1 MTLSGFNREGG
12 KVTGNI
18 GNLVVESRQN
28 TSTITGSSKG
38 MSVGVS
44 SQGIPTSVNVNASRT
59 NGNRVFVDN
68 QSIFIVGEGSNLHV
82 GTVENTGAV
91 IGKEGNSTFKIDT
104 YAGKD
109 IQNYD
114 TMTTTGGSIGVSL
127 GGNPKITN
135 VGFNQDS
142 RDKQGITRNTVV
154 GDVEIGESSGS
165 PINRDLEKANEVTK
179 DTHSRTNINIESQTI
194 EYATNPGKLK
204 EDIGKAKEEIN
215 DIKWAIK
222 ESIHDRGDDNR
233 NFFGQLSEVRLN
245 KSLENIT
252 GERLIGKTVD
262 TEIAGIFKDAYKDLG
277 YDINII
283 FSDPKNSP
291 QLLDEKGLEST
302 GRASNEYFSE
312 KYKDDNPAISIQSD
326 GKDYSN
332 VDFGEN
338 VGDKATNGAV
348 AMNKANI
355 LGLKD
360 PENSKKVYNIS
371 DMEKTINST
380 FSNKVKINEDRYKKD
395 PDYRDKINY
404 YYFQAKYQL
413 KDGKIIEDGVK
424 DRKKY
429 IKINKNGKIITLF
442 EVSKE
447 ESLYHN
453 VNYSKDGSFY
463 IETDPNKINR
473 KFVNED
479 GYEIVLS
486 NNLSTIIKNPTVY
499 GTFNYY
505 TYKGIEYDTLNH
517 TVDINLWQK
526 YGSGPDDWTT
536 EAQRKKA
543 NALAQKLSKVPFFSD
558 QGFKNYLNSRKITKV
573 TPDTYEN
580 YLEIIKGAI

>member
-1 MTLSGFNREGG
+1 MKYTVETIHANGNFSNVNEVHNNTGTMTLSGFNREGG

-91 IGKEGNSTFKIDT
+91 IGKEGNSTFRIDT

-127 GGNPKITN
+127 GGKPKITN

-154 GDVEIGESSGS
+154 GDVEIAEAEGS
-165 PINRDLEKANEVTK
+165 PINRDLGKANEITK
-179 DTHSRTNINIESQTI
+179 DTHSRTNINVEPQVI
-194 EYATNPGKLK
+194 EYLTNPGKLK

-233 NFFGQLSEVRLN
+233 NFFGQLSEVRLD

-252 GERLIGKTVD
+252 SERLIGKTVD

-312 KYKDDNPAISIQSD
+312 KYKDDNPAISIHSD

-338 VGDKATNGAV
+338 VGDAFLFKRLVKMEYSVYYKYAKTTLKSLNNDVDKLLKLYGV
-348 AMNKANI
+348 TEKETLSVVKANELRGFYADAAESALVGQLTGGSTLWVKI
-355 LGLKD
+355 TIGTLYFFSSRNDSVSSVALSNEVKEKNALIYVATIEENRKGLA
-360 PENSKKVYNIS
+360 
-371 DMEKTINST
+371 EKTYYGEHNSLSPFYYNYSRGKLPT
-380 FSNKVKINEDRYKKD
+380 QTELNEYNKVKHSNYSMQQIKTRLWKLFNYQKTRN
-395 PDYRDKINY
+395 PDYY
-404 YYFQAKYQL
+404 
-413 KDGKIIEDGVK
+413 VK
-424 DRKKY
+424 PRRVE
-429 IKINKNGKIITLF
+429 LLP
-442 EVSKE
+442 E
-447 ESLYHN
+447 
-453 VNYSKDGSFY
+453 
-463 IETDPNKINR
+463 
-473 KFVNED
+473 
-479 GYEIVLS
+479 
-486 NNLSTIIKNPTVY
+486 IKN
-499 GTFNYY
+499 
-505 TYKGIEYDTLNH
+505 
-517 TVDINLWQK
+517 LWE
-526 YGSGPDDWTT
+526 SG
-536 EAQRKKA
+536 K
-543 NALAQKLSKVPFFSD
+543 
-558 QGFKNYLNSRKITKV
+558 
-573 TPDTYEN
+573 
-580 YLEIIKGAI
+580 